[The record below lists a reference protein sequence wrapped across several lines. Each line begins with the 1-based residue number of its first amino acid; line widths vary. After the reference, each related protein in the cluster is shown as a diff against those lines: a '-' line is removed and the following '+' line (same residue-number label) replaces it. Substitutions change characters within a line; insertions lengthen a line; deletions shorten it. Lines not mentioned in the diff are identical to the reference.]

1 MASDPPPSVEDRVK
15 RRAKYENTI
24 HLLLFSLAM
33 EELSMAH
40 ILNAEG
46 EKIQHALGTL
56 HGTNP
61 LARTVKDI
69 CDVNGS
75 VLETLKELTKKDLI
89 LLNKLDRVTQAFMQ
103 TEEEPF

>member
-1 MASDPPPSVEDRVK
+1 MASDHPPSEEDRVK
-15 RRAKYENTI
+15 RRAKYEDTI

-89 LLNKLDRVTQAFMQ
+89 LLNKLDRVTQALV
-103 TEEEPF
+103 EAEKEPY